1 MIRTLL
7 IATTSAAALFS
18 SPAFAQERGGGTA
31 SIPDFSGL
39 WGNPYLYGIEP
50 PPSGPGPV
58 VNKMRQRQLRDVDG
72 RPLPPANAPLVS
84 EARQLVGMWT
94 RTEHL
99 QFSVMM
105 GLRDGLKSIRGMRRA
120 LKHKVAEKI
129 VAHLESHNWKIEKG
143 PPAEW
148 HGQHIIPPR

>member
-1 MIRTLL
+1 M
-7 IATTSAAALFS
+7 
-18 SPAFAQERGGGTA
+18 
-31 SIPDFSGL
+31 
-39 WGNPYLYGIEP
+39 YGIEP
-50 PPSGPGPV
+50 PPSGPAPV
-58 VNKMRQRQLRDVDG
+58 VNKMRQRQFRDVDG

-129 VAHLESHNWKIEKG
+129 VAHLESTN
-143 PPAEW
+143 
-148 HGQHIIPPR
+148 